1 MKVIQTKNFFVN
13 SENPPPN
20 SECRDI
26 VISIPQGVISCN
38 QNEHIR
44 VSLGAFS
51 MRQSFYTINKYNNVF
66 YLVVFNT
73 NTLTISSAKITIP
86 EGNYQAFDPQ
96 LTQVLDVAT
105 DKAFEDAGFVG
116 GNSLITGARWNYN
129 ILTGKL
135 QLLVTTN
142 GAGAQTLANMKL
154 VSFTIKDYN
163 AGSGSVIQQIIG
175 SDTLSAFQDTH
186 EILGGCRETRN
197 IVTGAD
203 TEAEFDNLKS
213 LFVVKRTG
221 PAYPDNPT
229 TFDLEGYYQASLS
242 TKENLYLR
250 TDLQSNNVQTSGFD
264 TGSSGFPFVVNSQI
278 LAKIPF
284 GNQPSNFV
292 KDTSPATGTPP
303 VGGTIGY
310 FYQSGYNLINYI
322 DNGNN
327 LYSMRL
333 SSKNITS
340 LRLTLTD
347 GLGRLIPEQ
356 SKEQID
362 CNALYFTATIR
373 IDIMIDE

>member
-20 SECRDI
+20 SECRDV

-44 VSLGAFS
+44 VTLGAFS

-66 YLVVFNT
+66 YLVVYDS
-73 NTLTISSAKITIP
+73 NTLAVKSAKITIP

-96 LTQVLDVAT
+96 LILILDVEIG
-105 DKAFEDAGFVG
+105 KAMTAVG
-116 GNSLITGARWNYN
+116 LAPAIAPKWYYN
-129 ILTGKL
+129 ILTGRL
-135 QLLVTTN
+135 ELRVNTTDIDD
-142 GAGAQTLANMKL
+142 GDIADMKL
-154 VSFTIKDYN
+154 VAFTIKDYN
-163 AGSGSVIQQIIG
+163 SGSGSVIQQIIG
-175 SDTLSAFQDTH
+175 SDTLSAFQDSH

-197 IVTGAD
+197 IVTGAN
-203 TEAEFDNLKS
+203 TEVQFNNLKS
-213 LFVVKRTG
+213 LFSVERVG
-221 PAYPDNPT
+221 GGAFPDNPDE
-229 TFDLEGYYQASLS
+229 FRLNAYYQASLS
-242 TKENLYLR
+242 TKENVYLR

-264 TGSSGFPFVVNSQI
+264 TGSSGYPFVVNSQI

-284 GNQPSNFV
+284 GNQPSTFV
-292 KDTSPATGTPP
+292 KDTTPATGTPP
-303 VGGTIGY
+303 TGGPIGY
-310 FYQSGYNLINYI
+310 YYQSGYNLINYI

-373 IDIMIDE
+373 IDIMTDE

>member
-20 SECRDI
+20 SESRDV

-44 VSLGAFS
+44 VTLGAFS

-66 YLVVFNT
+66 YFVIYDSN
-73 NTLTISSAKITIP
+73 TISVKSAKITIP
-86 EGNYQAFDPQ
+86 EGNYQSFDPQ
-96 LTQVLDVAT
+96 LISVLDTETAKVLTPLGLAPAILP
-105 DKAFEDAGFVG
+105 K
-116 GNSLITGARWNYN
+116 WYYN
-129 ILTGKL
+129 ILTCRL
-135 QLLVTTN
+135 ELRVNTTDIPD
-142 GAGAQTLANMKL
+142 GDISKMKL

-163 AGSGSVIQQIIG
+163 SGSGTIAQSIIG
-175 SDTLSAFQDTH
+175 SDSLGAFQDSH

-197 IVTGAD
+197 IIPGA
-203 TEAEFDNLKS
+203 TSLEQFDNLKS
-213 LFVVKRTG
+213 LFSIERVG
-221 PAYPDNPT
+221 GAPHPSNPAEFRLNA
-229 TFDLEGYYQASLS
+229 YYQASLS
-242 TKENLYLR
+242 TKENVYLR

-284 GNQPSNFV
+284 GNQPSTFV

-310 FYQSGYNLINYI
+310 YYQSGYNLINYI

-356 SKEQID
+356 SKEQIS

-373 IDIMIDE
+373 IDIMTDE

>member
-20 SECRDI
+20 SECRDV

-38 QNEHIR
+38 QNEHLR
-44 VSLGAFS
+44 VTLGAFS

-66 YLVVFNT
+66 YLVVLDKNT
-73 NTLTISSAKITIP
+73 DAVSSVKITIP

-96 LTQVLDVAT
+96 LTTILDLETVQAFVAL
-105 DKAFEDAGFVG
+105 GFA
-116 GNSLITGARWNYN
+116 LTTPPKWNYN

-135 QLLVTTN
+135 QLIVTTA
-142 GAGAQTLANMKL
+142 GAGAGTLADMKL
-154 VSFTIKDYN
+154 VSFTIKDFTA
-163 AGSGSVIQQIIG
+163 AGG
-175 SDTLSAFQDTH
+175 TLAQTITGNDKLGAFQDSH

-197 IVTGAD
+197 IIPGATPLD
-203 TEAEFDNLKS
+203 QFNNLKS
-213 LFVVKRTG
+213 LFSVTRTG
-221 PAYPDNPT
+221 AALPANPT
-229 TFDLEGYYQASLS
+229 SFSNSGYYEASLS
-242 TKENLYLR
+242 TKENIYLR

-264 TGSSGFPFVVNSQI
+264 TGSSGYPFVVNSQI

-284 GNQPSNFV
+284 GNQPSVFV
-292 KDTSPATGTPP
+292 KDTAAPP
-303 VGGTIGY
+303 VNY
-310 FYQSGYNLINYI
+310 YYQSGYNLINYI
-322 DNGNN
+322 DNGND

-356 SKEQID
+356 SAEQIS
-362 CNALYFTATIR
+362 CSALYFTATIR
-373 IDIMIDE
+373 IDVMIDE